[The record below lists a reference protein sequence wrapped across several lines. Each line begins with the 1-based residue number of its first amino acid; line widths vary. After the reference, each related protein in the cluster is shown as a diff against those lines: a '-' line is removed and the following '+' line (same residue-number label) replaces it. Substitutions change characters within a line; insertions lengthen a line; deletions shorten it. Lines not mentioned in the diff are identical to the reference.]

1 MKIQRTFP
9 LIFLLLVMFLI
20 YFFDLSQYLS
30 FENLKKNR
38 NALKEFVSAHS
49 ILAPLIYTT
58 LYIVVAALSIPGAV
72 FLTLSGGFLFPQPYS
87 TLFTI
92 TGATLGATCLFL
104 ITQFALADILKKTAG
119 PSIYRLQKGLEENT
133 VSYLLFLRFVP
144 LFPFW
149 LVNLAPALFGVPLFT
164 FFWTTLVGVSPGSFV
179 FCQAGAG
186 LNAIFDSGQEFS
198 IGSILNSNMKIAV
211 GALGVFSLM
220 PLILKKLGLFPK
232 NTPPSDLC

>member
-87 TLFTI
+87 TLF
-92 TGATLGATCLFL
+92 
-104 ITQFALADILKKTAG
+104 
-119 PSIYRLQKGLEENT
+119 
-133 VSYLLFLRFVP
+133 
-144 LFPFW
+144 
-149 LVNLAPALFGVPLFT
+149 
-164 FFWTTLVGVSPGSFV
+164 
-179 FCQAGAG
+179 
-186 LNAIFDSGQEFS
+186 
-198 IGSILNSNMKIAV
+198 
-211 GALGVFSLM
+211 
-220 PLILKKLGLFPK
+220 
-232 NTPPSDLC
+232 